1 MTARYAFIYLLC
13 FAFIATQSLAQDCTN
28 VQACNFGT
36 DEPCTFPGN
45 PCDDQNSLTF
55 NDVLTTNC
63 NCIGGDEVRLEMF
76 DSGENG
82 YSGTS
87 ITITSSSDGTTYGPF
102 TLEDGGSSVE
112 FLNLPTGCYE
122 VSSTQD
128 AQDDEVYFVLSAGP
142 SVMENQVL
150 GIPNDFQT
158 FGVGVISGCT
168 DPTAVNYEP
177 NASCDSG
184 GCYVCDVDGD
194 CEVDIDGFLKPID
207 CNIITLCGPGLYLI
221 VGLESGN
228 LIGEGCKDVI
238 IPNKAG
244 NYEIRFLPIG
254 GTMELIYED
263 TKSATEPTCYYVDE
277 NGCNGQLFDW
287 KKPKKGILR
296 MEDDCDLGW
305 SGIYYQICDSQYNI
319 LETGSLNNA
328 EFGNTFALGYDS
340 FNLDDGC
347 YLLKFFADDCFYPC
361 QEFSLINTDESEI
374 TGLIDGTS
382 FPFTINTVPCTYGCT
397 DPSAINFNNTASNPC
412 FGDNSCC
419 EFIPVNDNCDM
430 AIALTPGNE
439 VEWNTALATASA
451 YYCLGNPSPDVWY
464 TCTTTDCN
472 MNFEIQGYSESNTS
486 IQVYREFCPSGFGE
500 EIYCPISPLT
510 KLTTAAIEGDPV
522 MVYYIQISSDVS
534 ISDRGFGTLKVIEK
548 GCRGCTN
555 SNAINYEPLAE
566 IEDGSCIS
574 ADCPGD
580 FDGDGYI
587 NVNDLGGFLGAFGTS
602 CILPVD

>member
-13 FAFIATQSLAQDCTN
+13 FAFISTQSLAQDCTN
-28 VQACNFGT
+28 VQACNFGM

-45 PCDDQNSLTF
+45 PCDDLNSLTF

-63 NCIGGDEVRLEMF
+63 NCIGGDGVRLEMF
-76 DSGENG
+76 DMGENG

-102 TLEDGGSSVE
+102 TLEDGGSGVE
-112 FLNLPTGCYE
+112 FINLPTGCYE

-128 AQDDEVYFVLSAGP
+128 AQDDEVYFVLSAAPG
-142 SVMENQVL
+142 VMENQIL

-168 DPTAVNYEP
+168 DPTAVNYQP

-184 GCYVCDVDGD
+184 GCYVCDVDGE
-194 CEVDIDGFLKPID
+194 CEVGADGFLKPID

-263 TKSATEPTCYYVDE
+263 TKAATEPTCYYVDE

-340 FNLDDGC
+340 FDLDDGC

-361 QEFSLINTDESEI
+361 QEFSLVNTDEGEI
-374 TGLIDGTS
+374 TGLIDGAS
-382 FPFTINTVPCTYGCT
+382 FPFTINSEPCYFGCT
-397 DPSAINFNNTASNPC
+397 DVNAVNYEINATIPC
-412 FGDNSCC
+412 LGDNSCC
-419 EFIPVNDNCDM
+419 TFTPVNDNC
-430 AIALTPGNE
+430 ANALLLNENEEIIWDTELANTSAFSCTENPSKDLWYSYTPG
-439 VEWNTALATASA
+439 
-451 YYCLGNPSPDVWY
+451 
-464 TCTTTDCN
+464 CN
-472 MNFEIQGYSESNTS
+472 MNFSLDAFSSSNS
-486 IQVYREFCPSGFGE
+486 IITVYEENCPALSGE
-500 EIYCPISPLT
+500 EIYCPVMPFSKLASASINGESGKTYFVQISADNNLSPFGKGSL
-510 KLTTAAIEGDPV
+510 KLTEN
-522 MVYYIQISSDVS
+522 
-534 ISDRGFGTLKVIEK
+534 

-555 SNAINYEPLAE
+555 STATNYEPLAQ

-574 ADCPGD
+574 SNCPGD
-580 FDGDGYI
+580 FDGDGEV

>member
-87 ITITSSSDGTTYGPF
+87 ITITSSLDGTTYGPF

-112 FLNLPTGCYE
+112 FLNLPSGCYE

-194 CEVDIDGFLKPID
+194 CEVGIDGFLKPID

-296 MEDDCDLGW
+296 MEDSCDLGW
-305 SGIYYQICDSQYNI
+305 SGIYYQICDSQNNI
-319 LETGSLNNA
+319 LETGSLSNA

-361 QEFSLINTDESEI
+361 QEFSLINTDEAEI

-382 FPFTINTVPCTYGCT
+382 FPFNINSEPCYYGCI
-397 DPSAINFNNTASNPC
+397 DINAVNYDINATNPC
-412 FGDNSCC
+412 LGDNSCC
-419 EFIPVNDNCDM
+419 TFTPVNDNCVN
-430 AIALTPGNE
+430 AILLNANEEIIWDTELANTSAFSCTENTSQDLWYSYTP
-439 VEWNTALATASA
+439 
-451 YYCLGNPSPDVWY
+451 
-464 TCTTTDCN
+464 DCN
-472 MNFEIQGYSESNTS
+472 MNFSLDAFSSNNTV
-486 IQVYREFCPSGFGE
+486 ITVYEENCPALSGE
-500 EIYCPISPLT
+500 EIYCPVTPFSKLASASINGESEKTYYVQISADNNLSPFGKGSL
-510 KLTTAAIEGDPV
+510 KLTE
-522 MVYYIQISSDVS
+522 S
-534 ISDRGFGTLKVIEK
+534 

-566 IEDGSCIS
+566 VEDGSCIF